1 MNFTRSRFFV
11 FLLAALTFNAVSAEE
26 KKSTFKAGGLQFAVT
41 EGWTAKAK
49 ARAMS
54 AGGLTY
60 KIAEIKEG
68 LDADFYHFGEGQGGS
83 VEANIARWK
92 GQFEGGPKEVESAK
106 LAGGKIDFLH
116 LEGTFMSG
124 PPFGKK
130 TPNKD
135 YAMLGAIIAHEGG
148 PVFVKLTG
156 PKDEVAKAIVAF
168 KVLAE
173 SAYKK

>member
-1 MNFTRSRFFV
+1 MNLTRFRFLV
-11 FLLAALTFNAVSAEE
+11 FLLASLSLNVVSAEE
-26 KKSTFKAGGLQFAVT
+26 KKSTFKAGSLLFTVA

-54 AGGLTY
+54 EGGLTY

-68 LDADFYHFGEGQGGS
+68 LDADFYYFGKGQGGS
-83 VEANIARWK
+83 VQANVERWK
-92 GQFEGGPKEVESAK
+92 GQFEGGPNEVESAK
-106 LAGGKIDFLH
+106 LADGKIDFLH
-116 LEGTFMSG
+116 LEGTFLSG
-124 PPFGKK
+124 PPFAKK
-130 TPNKD
+130 MPNKG
-135 YAMLGAIIAHEGG
+135 YAMLGAIIAHEDG

-168 KVLAE
+168 KVLVE